1 MKRAL
6 KQLSKELY
14 YKTTFPATIKIMKEK
29 QMKSEIPEF
38 KGKLIYDRVQFL
50 RFSLYIYQLKIMLF
64 ISISFFDVLLS
75 YVSCEV
81 AF

>member
-38 KGKLIYDRVQFL
+38 NGKLIYDRVQFL
-50 RFSLYIYQLKIMLF
+50 RFSIIYSSIKNYAFHFYF
-64 ISISFFDVLLS
+64 IF
-75 YVSCEV
+75 
-81 AF
+81 